1 MAAGRR
7 FAVSALLF
15 LIALGTSQAALA
27 QNAVN
32 TVVITPPTGMDDSGA
47 GNNTATDDD
56 PIVLAAPQL
65 TLTKTH
71 SAAFLVGTNGVY
83 TLTLSNTSS
92 GPTAAPTAGTITVED
107 TLPTGLSYVSA
118 TGTGWTCAPAGQV
131 VTCNTT
137 AVIASQTSA
146 PVITLTVAVAA
157 AAAPNVTNTARASG
171 GGDPTCPASGAT
183 QPRCNPSDPTP
194 VSSVPVINFCTANTV
209 YNVTQSTP
217 PPGATRVGNFYRFD
231 LSGTDTLVP
240 ALDLPVAPATTNFNA
255 LMIDP
260 VRNRLLVISYAGGDA
275 QLWAYDPANG
285 GWYQAAPPMTS
296 VDLPRAGMTPSGI
309 GYLMAGND
317 ATPEVWSV
325 TASGAFD
332 YTITPLGELSFDFP
346 PSGTGIGSGDM
357 AFDAASN
364 GWMSV
369 GQDIYKIDF
378 STLDA
383 VRQQRPLLNGSPS
396 TIGWA
401 GVAFGND
408 DRLYL
413 ATNGTANAY
422 YALDFRTG
430 AITQVGQSAV
440 SQARDLASCAFPAAP
455 QPAELR
461 VTKTL
466 GLVNGAPYV
475 AGAAVKPND
484 LLTYH
489 IEIAHAGGD
498 LAATLFPGDIVD
510 SPLPANTTYV
520 AAGNDFTCAG
530 ASCSNTNTVNIAAGT
545 SETLDFV
552 TRVDD
557 PLPANL
563 ASISNAVAVKGVDC
577 AAAGNTCVATTPIAP
592 VVTVTKTSN
601 PTSGDTVT
609 PGDTINY
616 TLTVTVA
623 NSATTGAVTLTDTLS
638 AGQTPGAMPS
648 GCSVAA
654 QVVTCVLNT
663 GAAVGNHTFV
673 YPATVNAGATG
684 SVGNS
689 VVPSGTDNPTCA
701 VGACATTHPIVS
713 PTVTVSKASNP
724 VSGSTVN
731 PGDTIQYTLTVNVA
745 NSSTTDDVTLT
756 DTLSAGQT
764 LGALPTGCTAASQ
777 VVTCVLAGGALP
789 SGSPYSFT
797 YSATVNADATGSIGN
812 VVLPSGPDNPT
823 CVAGACATTHT
834 IVSPTITVSKAS
846 NPVSGSTV
854 NPGDTV
860 QYTLTVN
867 VANSSTTGDVTLT
880 DTLSAGQTLGAMP
893 TGCTAASQVV
903 TCVLAGGA
911 LPSGSPY
918 TFTYSATVNANATGS
933 ISNAVVPSGPDN
945 PTCIAGGCA
954 TTHTLVAPGVTV
966 FKSSNPASGTVVDPG
981 DTIQYTLTVNVVN
994 SATTGAVTLTDTLS
1008 SGQTLGVMPAGCT
1021 AAGQVVTCVLA
1032 GGALPSGSPY
1042 TFAYNATVNANAT
1055 GSIGNVVVP
1064 SGPDNPTCA
1073 VGGCTTTHTIV
1084 APAVTVSKASNPAS
1098 GTTVNPGDAIQY
1110 TLTVNVANS
1119 ATIGVVTLTDTLSA
1133 GQTLGTLPAGC
1144 TPAGQVVTCTLAA
1157 NSLPGNY
1164 IFTYPVTVDA
1174 DAVGSIGNNVVPS
1187 GPDNP
1192 TCAPAGCTTTH
1203 SIVAT
1208 AVVVSKSSNPASG
1221 TTVSP
1226 GDTIQYTLTV
1236 DVTQSATTAA
1246 VTLTDTLSAGQ
1257 TLGTLPAGCA
1267 ASGRVVTCTLAPGA
1281 LPSGSPYTF
1290 VYSATVDA
1298 SATGSINNSVVPSG
1312 PDNPVCSSSGC
1323 ATTHQIVPTVVTVAK
1338 SSNPASGTTV
1348 DPGDTIGYTL
1358 TVNVANS
1365 ATTGAV
1371 TLTDTLSAG
1380 QTLGT
1385 LPAGC
1390 SAAVRVVTCVL
1401 GAGALP
1407 GSHTFAYAV
1416 TVDSNATGSIGN
1428 NVVPSGTDNPTCA
1441 AGGCTTTHTIIAT
1454 AVTVAKSSNPASG
1467 STVAP
1472 GDTIQYTLTA
1482 TVANSATTAPVVLT
1496 DTLSAGQTF
1505 GTLPAGCTAAG
1516 QVATCTLAAGSLP
1529 GNHTFVYPVTV
1540 DANATGSVGN
1550 NVVPSGPDNPT
1561 CTAGGCTTTH
1571 TIIEPRVTVAKSSNP
1586 ASGTTVNAGDVITYT
1601 VTATVANSATL
1612 TPVVLA
1618 DTLSGAHSL
1627 TGTPSVPAGGA
1638 CTATASGLQC
1648 TLAAGS
1654 LPGNYAFVYQT
1665 VVAATASGAVGN
1677 NVAATGGGPTA
1688 PECTSC
1694 STNHPIAT
1702 PVVDASKSSAPGNGS
1717 TVNIGDTI
1725 QYTLTVTV
1733 ANAAVTQPVVLTDT
1747 PGVGL
1752 TIGALPAGCASN
1764 GGNIVCTLPTGT
1776 VPGSYSFAY
1785 PATVNANANGNVAN
1799 AVVASGGSVGGQ
1811 PGCLTCATAHPV
1823 VDAAQLRIV
1832 KQASPRDVKIGDLV
1846 RYTLTIENVG
1856 AANVTDFTLID
1867 TPPAGFSYVAGSLAV
1882 ADADGAGSLAGTYPI
1897 RVERLDVLVGQQAKV
1912 QYLLRVGAGVRPGT
1926 HVNRAHAEDGGNIVS
1941 NEATAEVQLVADPL
1955 LDESLLI
1962 GTVFDDRDGDE
1973 WQDRAGLEEVRV
1985 QGGFAPSAY
1994 VAGSTTLD
2002 RGQGPV
2008 PQADAS
2014 APLLHGLDIGA
2025 IAGRQ
2030 SDADPVEA
2038 HTVVIGQTLNAL
2050 VFSDDFVL
2058 TSKQGV
2064 TVRMDAAGNTRTER
2078 SGAAAKGL
2086 TAADPT
2092 VERRVS
2098 QIDGGYRVEY
2108 VIGNAG
2114 VDEHG
2119 IPGVRIASVEGL
2131 LIETDQFGRYHL
2143 EGVAGGP
2150 WERGRNFILKA
2161 DPATLPPGSVFTDE
2175 NPLVRRLTPG
2185 IPVRFDFPVKLPS
2198 GLVEGGKQRVEM
2210 ELAQVMFD
2218 AGSAQLRSEFAP
2230 VIDKIVEQVL
2240 QHGGGQVVISANG
2253 ESQAL
2258 AFDRAQAV
2266 RAALLDKLTPEQ
2278 AKEVDVVLRAD
2289 IGDADST
2296 LLSLGESAVLGTF
2309 LFDTDKATVKPEY
2322 SALIAKLAAHIQSQ
2336 NGGAIAVVG
2345 HADRRGSDSYNAALG
2360 LRRAKA
2366 VFDAIAASLSPEA
2379 RAKLRV
2385 DINENPAAPA
2395 GKRGR

>member
-1 MAAGRR
+1 MNLGSLWMATGRR
-7 FAVSALLF
+7 FSVSAFLV
-15 LIALGTSQAALA
+15 LIALGTSQTAVA

-32 TVVITPPTGMDDSGA
+32 TVVITPPTGMDDTGA

-56 PIVLAAPQL
+56 PIISAAPQL

-71 SAAFLVGTNGVY
+71 SATFLVGTNGVY
-83 TLTLSNTSS
+83 TLTLSNSSS

-107 TLPTGLSYVSA
+107 TLPTGLSFVSA
-118 TGTGWTCAPAGQV
+118 SGPGWTCAPVGQV

-137 AVIASQTSA
+137 AVIASGTAA
-146 PVITLTVAVAA
+146 PAITLTVAVAA
-157 AAAPNVTNTARASG
+157 AAAPNVTNTARVSG

-183 QPRCNPSDPTP
+183 QARCNPSDPTP
-194 VSSVPVINFCTANTV
+194 VNTAPAINFCAV
-209 YNVTQSTP
+209 DSLYNVTQA
-217 PPGATRVGNFYRFD
+217 GGVGSFYQYNIG
-231 LSGTDTLVP
+231 GTSDVHVP
-240 ALDLPVAPATTNFNA
+240 ALDFTVTGNLNG
-255 LMIDP
+255 LMVDKE
-260 VRNRLLVISYAGGDA
+260 RNRLLFISYSVGVVH
-275 QLWAYDPANG
+275 LWAYDPDNG
-285 GWYQAAPPMTS
+285 GWYEAATARTGPDM
-296 VDLPRAGMTPSGI
+296 PRAGMTKEGV
-309 GYLMAGND
+309 GYLIAGGSL
-317 ATPEVWSV
+317 TPEVWRIDPPLDPLD
-325 TASGAFD
+325 FD
-332 YTITPLGELSFDFP
+332 YSITPI
-346 PSGTGIGSGDM
+346 GTMSYDIRPTDLGSGDV
-357 AFDAASN
+357 AFDDAGN
-364 GWMSV
+364 GWMTA
-369 GQDIYKIDF
+369 GQDLYKINF
-378 STLDA
+378 TGSSPVA
-383 VRQQRPLLNGSPS
+383 VRQQRPLLNGAPSPLL
-396 TIGWA
+396 WA
-401 GVAFGND
+401 GVAFSGTGD
-408 DRLYL
+408 LYV
-413 ATNGTANAY
+413 ATNSNPSRYFRLDLGNGTLTEVGPTTAN
-422 YALDFRTG
+422 
-430 AITQVGQSAV
+430 
-440 SQARDLASCAFPAAP
+440 QARDLASCAFPASP
-455 QPAELR
+455 QPAQLR

-545 SETLDFV
+545 SETLNFV

-577 AAAGNTCVATTPIAP
+577 ATAGNDCGETTPIGP
-592 VVTVTKTSN
+592 TVTVTKSSN
-601 PTSGDTVT
+601 PTSGNTVT
-609 PGDTINY
+609 PGDTITY
-616 TLTVTVA
+616 TLTVAVA
-623 NSATTGAVTLTDTLS
+623 NSATTGDVTLIDTLS

-673 YPATVNAGATG
+673 YPATVNADATG

-701 VGACATTHPIVS
+701 VGACATTHPIMATAVTVTKS
-713 PTVTVSKASNP
+713 SNPISGTTVAPGDTINYTLTVAIANSVTTGAVTLTDTLSAGQTPGAMPTGCSVASQVVTCVLNGGAAVGNHTFVYSATINAGATGSIGNVVVPSGPDNPTCAAGACATTHPIVLPTVTVSKASNP

-731 PGDTIQYTLTVNVA
+731 PGDAIQYTLTVNVA
-745 NSSTTDDVTLT
+745 NSSTTGNVTLT

-764 LGALPTGCTAASQ
+764 LGALPAGCTATGQ
-777 VVTCVLAGGALP
+777 VVTCVLNAGAAIGNHTFVYP
-789 SGSPYSFT
+789 
-797 YSATVNADATGSIGN
+797 ATVNADATGSIG
-812 VVLPSGPDNPT
+812 
-823 CVAGACATTHT
+823 
-834 IVSPTITVSKAS
+834 
-846 NPVSGSTV
+846 
-854 NPGDTV
+854 
-860 QYTLTVN
+860 
-867 VANSSTTGDVTLT
+867 
-880 DTLSAGQTLGAMP
+880 
-893 TGCTAASQVV
+893 
-903 TCVLAGGA
+903 
-911 LPSGSPY
+911 
-918 TFTYSATVNANATGS
+918 
-933 ISNAVVPSGPDN
+933 NAVVPSGPDN

-966 FKSSNPASGTVVDPG
+966 FKSSNPASGTVVNPG
-981 DTIQYTLTVNVVN
+981 DTIQYTLTVDVVN
-994 SATTGAVTLTDTLS
+994 SATTGNVTLTDTLS
-1008 SGQTLGVMPAGCT
+1008 AGQTLGALPTGCT

-1042 TFAYNATVNANAT
+1042 TFAYSATINANAT

-1119 ATIGVVTLTDTLSA
+1119 ATTGDVTLTDTLSA
-1133 GQTLGTLPAGC
+1133 GQTLGALPAGC
-1144 TPAGQVVTCTLAA
+1144 TAAGQVVTCTLAA

-1164 IFTYPVTVDA
+1164 TFAYPVTVDA
-1174 DAVGSIGNNVVPS
+1174 DAIGSIGNAVVPS

-1203 SIVAT
+1203 SIIAT

-1221 TTVSP
+1221 TTVNP

-1236 DVTQSATTAA
+1236 NVAQSATTAA

-1267 ASGRVVTCTLAPGA
+1267 ASGQVVTCTLAPGA

-1290 VYSATVDA
+1290 VYSVTVDA
-1298 SATGSINNSVVPSG
+1298 NATGSINNNVVPSG
-1312 PDNPVCSSSGC
+1312 PDNPVCSPSGC

-1348 DPGDTIGYTL
+1348 NPGDTIGYTL

-1390 SAAVRVVTCVL
+1390 SATAQVVTCVL

-1407 GSHTFAYAV
+1407 GSHAFAYSV
-1416 TVDSNATGSIGN
+1416 TVDANATGSIGN
-1428 NVVPSGTDNPTCA
+1428 NVVPSGPDNPSCV

-1496 DTLSAGQTF
+1496 DTLSVGQTF
-1505 GTLPAGCTAAG
+1505 GALPAGCTAAG

-1540 DANATGSVGN
+1540 DANATGSIGN

-1571 TIIEPRVTVAKSSNP
+1571 AIIEPRVTVAKSSNP
-1586 ASGTTVNAGDVITYT
+1586 TSGTTVNAGDVITYT
-1601 VTATVANSATL
+1601 VTVIVANSATL

-1638 CTATASGLQC
+1638 CAAAANGLQC
-1648 TLAAGS
+1648 TLAAGA

-1665 VVAATASGAVGN
+1665 VVAATASGAIGN
-1677 NVAATGGGPTA
+1677 NVAATGGGPTD
-1688 PECTSC
+1688 PDCTSC
-1694 STNHPIAT
+1694 STNHLIAA

-1747 PGVGL
+1747 PGAGL
-1752 TIGALPAGCASN
+1752 TIGALPAGCANN

-1799 AVVASGGSVGGQ
+1799 AVVANGGSVGGQ

-1846 RYTLTIENVG
+1846 RYTLTIDNVG
-1856 AANVTDFTLID
+1856 ASNVTDFTLID

-1926 HVNRAHAEDGGNIVS
+1926 HINRARAEDGGNIVS
-1941 NEATAEVQLVADPL
+1941 NEATAEVQLIADPL

-1962 GTVFDDRDGDE
+1962 GTVFDDRDSDE
-1973 WQDRAGLEEVRV
+1973 WQDRAALEEVRV
-1985 QGGFAPSAY
+1985 QGGFAPGAY

-2002 RGQGPV
+2002 RGNGPI

-2014 APLLHGLDIGA
+2014 APLLHGLNIGA

-2030 SDADPVEA
+2030 SDADPVDA

-2050 VFSDDFVL
+2050 AFSDDFVL
-2058 TSKQGV
+2058 TNKQGV

-2078 SGAAAKGL
+2078 SGTAAKGL
-2086 TAADPT
+2086 TAAEPT

-2098 QIDGGYRVEY
+2098 QVDGGYRVDY

-2198 GLVEGGKQRVEM
+2198 GLVEGGKQQVEM
-2210 ELAQVMFD
+2210 ELAQMMFD

-2230 VIDKIVEQVL
+2230 VIDKIVEQVR

-2278 AKEVDVVLRAD
+2278 AKRVEVVLRAD
-2289 IGDADST
+2289 LGDAGST

-2309 LFDTDKATVKPEY
+2309 LFDTDKAAIKPEY
-2322 SALIAKLAAHIQSQ
+2322 SALIAKLAADIQSR
-2336 NGGAIAVVG
+2336 NGGVIAVIG
-2345 HADRRGSDSYNAALG
+2345 HADRRGSDTYNTALG

-2366 VFDAIAASLSPEA
+2366 VFDAIAAGLSPEA

-2385 DINENPAAPA
+2385 DINENPTAPV

>member
-1 MAAGRR
+1 VNLGNLWMAAGRR
-7 FAVSALLF
+7 LAVSAFLV
-15 LIALGTSQAALA
+15 LIALITSQTALA

-56 PIVLAAPQL
+56 PIVSAAPQL

-107 TLPTGLSYVSA
+107 TLPAGLSYVSA
-118 TGTGWTCAPAGQV
+118 AGAGWTCAAAGQV
-131 VTCNTT
+131 VTCNTI
-137 AVIASQTSA
+137 AVIASGTSA
-146 PVITLTVAVAA
+146 PAITLTVAVAA
-157 AAAPNVTNTARASG
+157 AAAPNVINTARASG

-183 QPRCNPSDPTP
+183 QARCNPSDPTP
-194 VSSVPVINFCTANTV
+194 VNTAPAIDFCAV
-209 YNVTQSTP
+209 DSLYNVTQNVTQAGVGSFYQYNIG
-217 PPGATRVGNFYRFD
+217 GA
-231 LSGTDTLVP
+231 SDTLIP
-240 ALDLPVAPATTNFNA
+240 GLDLTVTGNLNG
-255 LMIDP
+255 LMVDR
-260 VRNRLLVISYAGGDA
+260 VRNRLLFISYSGGNV
-275 QLWAYDPANG
+275 QLWAYDPGNG
-285 GWYQAAPPMTS
+285 GWYTAAAAEVGPDM
-296 VDLPRAGMTPSGI
+296 PRAGMTSTGV
-309 GYLMAGND
+309 GYLIAGGS
-317 ATPEVWSV
+317 ATPQVWRV
-325 TASGAFD
+325 DPTGGFN
-332 YTITPLGELSFDFP
+332 YTITQIGPMSYDIAPTDF
-346 PSGTGIGSGDM
+346 GSGDV
-357 AFDAASN
+357 AFDAAGN
-364 GWMSV
+364 GWMTA
-369 GQDIYKIDF
+369 GQDLYKISF
-378 STLDA
+378 TGAPTA
-383 VRQQRPLLNGSPS
+383 VRQQRPLLNGAPS
-396 TIGWA
+396 SIQWA
-401 GVAFGND
+401 GVAFSGD
-408 DRLYL
+408 GDLYV
-413 ATNGTANAY
+413 ATNASPSRYFRLDMGTGTLSQVATTAAN
-422 YALDFRTG
+422 
-430 AITQVGQSAV
+430 
-440 SQARDLASCAFPAAP
+440 QARDLASCAFPAEP
-455 QPAELR
+455 QPAQLR
-461 VTKTL
+461 VAKTL

-530 ASCSNTNTVNIAAGT
+530 ASCSNTNTVNIAAGA

-552 TRVDD
+552 TRIDD

-563 ASISNAVAVKGVDC
+563 ASISNAVTVKGVDC
-577 AAAGNTCVATTPIAP
+577 AVAGNDCSETTAIGPT
-592 VVTVTKTSN
+592 VTVTKSSN

-616 TLTVTVA
+616 TLTVAVA
-623 NSATTGAVTLTDTLS
+623 NSATTGDVTLIDTLS

-654 QVVTCVLNT
+654 QVVTCVLDG

-673 YPATVNAGATG
+673 YPATVNADATG

-701 VGACATTHPIVS
+701 VGACATTHPIMATAV
-713 PTVTVSKASNP
+713 TVTKSSNP
-724 VSGSTVN
+724 ISGTTVA
-731 PGDTIQYTLTVNVA
+731 PGDTINYTLTVAVA
-745 NSSTTDDVTLT
+745 NSVTTGDVTLT

-764 LGALPTGCTAASQ
+764 PGAMPAGCSVAGQ
-777 VVTCVLAGGALP
+777 VVTCVLNDGAAVGNHTFVYP
-789 SGSPYSFT
+789 
-797 YSATVNADATGSIGN
+797 ATVNAGATGSIGN
-812 VVLPSGPDNPT
+812 VVVPSGTDNPT
-823 CVAGACATTHT
+823 CVSGACATTHT
-834 IVSPTITVSKAS
+834 IVLPTITVSKAS

-854 NPGDTV
+854 DPGDTI

-880 DTLSAGQTLGAMP
+880 DTLSAGQTLGALP
-893 TGCTAASQVV
+893 TGCTAAGQVV
-903 TCVLAGGA
+903 TCVLDGGA

-918 TFTYSATVNANATGS
+918 TFVYNATVNANATGS
-933 ISNAVVPSGPDN
+933 IGNVVVPSGPDN
-945 PTCIAGGCA
+945 PTCIAGGCV

-966 FKSSNPASGTVVDPG
+966 FKSSNPVSGTVVDPG

-1008 SGQTLGVMPAGCT
+1008 AGQTLGAMPTDCT

-1084 APAVTVSKASNPAS
+1084 APAVTVSKASNPVS
-1098 GTTVNPGDAIQY
+1098 GTTVSPGDAIQY

-1119 ATIGVVTLTDTLSA
+1119 ATTGDVTLTDTLSA

-1144 TPAGQVVTCTLAA
+1144 TAAGQVVTCTLAA
-1157 NSLPGNY
+1157 SSLPGNY
-1164 IFTYPVTVDA
+1164 TFAYPVTVDA
-1174 DAVGSIGNNVVPS
+1174 DAVGSVGNVVVPS

-1267 ASGRVVTCTLAPGA
+1267 ASGQVVTCTLAPGA

-1290 VYSATVDA
+1290 VYSVTVDA
-1298 SATGSINNSVVPSG
+1298 NATGSINNSVVPSG
-1312 PDNPVCSSSGC
+1312 PDSPVCSSSGC

-1348 DPGDTIGYTL
+1348 NPGDTIGYTL
-1358 TVNVANS
+1358 TINVANS

-1390 SAAVRVVTCVL
+1390 SAAAQVVTCVL
-1401 GAGALP
+1401 AAGALP

-1416 TVDSNATGSIGN
+1416 TVDANATGSIGN
-1428 NVVPSGTDNPTCA
+1428 NVVPSGPDNPSCV

-1496 DTLSAGQTF
+1496 DTLSTGQTF
-1505 GTLPAGCTAAG
+1505 GALPAGCTAAG

-1529 GNHTFVYPVTV
+1529 GSHTFVYPVTV
-1540 DANATGSVGN
+1540 DANATGSIGN

-1561 CTAGGCTTTH
+1561 CAAGGCATTH
-1571 TIIEPRVTVAKSSNP
+1571 AIIEPRVTVAKSSNP
-1586 ASGTTVNAGDVITYT
+1586 TSGTTVNAGDVITYT
-1601 VTATVANSATL
+1601 VTVAVANSATL

-1627 TGTPSVPAGGA
+1627 TGTPSVPAGGTCA
-1638 CTATASGLQC
+1638 AAANGLQC
-1648 TLAAGS
+1648 TLAAGA

-1677 NVAATGGGPTA
+1677 NVAASGGGPTD

-1694 STNHPIAT
+1694 STNHPIAA

-1747 PGVGL
+1747 PGAGL
-1752 TIGALPAGCASN
+1752 TIGTLPAGCANN

-1832 KQASPRDVKIGDLV
+1832 KQATPRDVKIGDLV

-1897 RVERLDVLVGQQAKV
+1897 RVERLDVLVGQQARV

-1985 QGGFAPSAY
+1985 QGGFAPGAY

-2002 RGQGPV
+2002 RGKGPV

-2030 SDADPVEA
+2030 SDADPVDA

-2050 VFSDDFVL
+2050 AFSDDFVL
-2058 TSKQGV
+2058 TNKQGV
-2064 TVRMDAAGNTRTER
+2064 TVRMDAAGTTRIEH

-2198 GLVEGGKQRVEM
+2198 GLVEGGKQQVEM

-2278 AKEVDVVLRAD
+2278 AKGVDVVLRAD
-2289 IGDADST
+2289 VGDADST

-2309 LFDTDKATVKPEY
+2309 LFDTDKAAIKPEY

-2336 NGGAIAVVG
+2336 NGGVIAVVG
-2345 HADRRGSDSYNAALG
+2345 HADRRGSDTYNAALG

-2385 DINENPAAPA
+2385 DINENPTAPV